1 MATSTWKRPPRSRN
15 APIPLT
21 PAPQFRLIWTAVV
34 LSKNF
39 LSGFGSLDFYDFV
52 FQTSKPEHAVKLK
65 WEFPVSNSERY

>member
-1 MATSTWKRPPRSRN
+1 VSCHTR
-15 APIPLT
+15 LT
-21 PAPQFRLIWTAVV
+21 HPTAVEGILEVCLRLRFIV